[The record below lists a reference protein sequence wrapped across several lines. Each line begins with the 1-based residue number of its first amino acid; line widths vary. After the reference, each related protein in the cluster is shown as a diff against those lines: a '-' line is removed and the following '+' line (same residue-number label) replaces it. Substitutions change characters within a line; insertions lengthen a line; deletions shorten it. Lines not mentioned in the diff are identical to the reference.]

1 MPDLLFLEPVG
12 GAAGDMFL
20 AAALDLGV
28 PRTDLERALRTLGV
42 PFRLEVTRAEAGG
55 VAGTHVE
62 VVPEGPEPG
71 HRHLSDIVALIRAG
85 GLPPRARDAALALF
99 DRIGRAE
106 AKVHGIALDEVHF
119 HEVGG
124 LDSIVDICGAAVVMD
139 LLGWPRAVSLP
150 PELGHGF
157 QKTAHGRLPVPAPAS
172 LEILAGKPVRHGG
185 PPGEAVT
192 PTGAAI
198 LAVLFEIGEP
208 PAFTPRRIGYG
219 VGTSRW
225 PDRPNV
231 LRLTLADEVFV
242 RPSTPA
248 SQGEVYAQGE
258 RERSTPS
265 HSESHASAH
274 ADPTSVRPE
283 RSREAAESKGEGE
296 ALWRP
301 GLFELATNLDDC
313 SGQLV
318 ARAIE
323 VALAAGALDAWV
335 APVTMKKGRP
345 GLVLSAL
352 ADLAHR
358 DAVARAF
365 LSETTTLGVRC
376 AAVERVELAREH
388 VTVETAYGPVR
399 VKEGRLG
406 GALLS
411 AHPEYDDCVA
421 RAGERGAAV
430 KEVMAAALAA
440 HRARR

>member
-1 MPDLLFLEPVG
+1 VTSMPDLLFLEPVG

-85 GLPPRARDAALALF
+85 GLAPRARDAALALF

-106 AKVHGIALDEVHF
+106 AKVHRIALDEVHF

-231 LRLTLADEVFV
+231 LRLTLGDEVPATV
-242 RPSTPA
+242 RPSIPA
-248 SQGEVYAQGE
+248 SLGEAYAQGE
-258 RERSTPS
+258 RV
-265 HSESHASAH
+265 
-274 ADPTSVRPE
+274 PTS
-283 RSREAAESKGEGE
+283 EGE

-301 GLFELATNLDDC
+301 GLFELSTNLDDC

-411 AHPEYDDCVA
+411 AHPEYDDCVD

>member
-28 PRTDLERALRTLGV
+28 PREDLERALRTLGV

-55 VAGTHVE
+55 VGGTHVD

-71 HRHLSDIVALIRAG
+71 HRHLSDIVALIRRG
-85 GLPPRARDAALALF
+85 GLPPRAREAALALF
-99 DRIGRAE
+99 ERIGRAE

-124 LDSIVDICGAAVVMD
+124 LDSIVDVCGAAVVMD
-139 LLGWPRAVSLP
+139 LLGWPRAVALP

-157 QKTAHGRLPVPAPAS
+157 QKTAHGRLPVPVPAT

-198 LAVLFEIGEP
+198 LAVLFEIGAP

-231 LRLTLADEVFV
+231 LRLTLGEEVAV
-242 RPSTPA
+242 RA
-248 SQGEVYAQGE
+248 SP
-258 RERSTPS
+258 R
-265 HSESHASAH
+265 
-274 ADPTSVRPE
+274 DPTSVPPE

-296 ALWRP
+296 ALWR
-301 GLFELATNLDDC
+301 GGVFELSTNLDDC

-323 VALAAGALDAWV
+323 VALAAGALDAWA

-365 LSETTTLGVRC
+365 LAETTTLGVRC
-376 AAVERVELAREH
+376 APVERVELAREH

-406 GALLS
+406 GTLLS
-411 AHPEYDDCVA
+411 AHPEFDDCVA

-440 HRARR
+440 HRAGR